1 MHHPD
6 ARDWDEPSI
15 VNVSFSAEEL
25 DLVLSEVPEWIPS
38 EYREFCEEYGEFFIP
53 GADWHSPKF
62 PPSDPFSIQF
72 GQRRIEEDAEDFGDD
87 PDKWFA
93 VATFAGGEYAAYHL
107 KDDGTTEFG
116 HYIFDDGEFIA
127 GPFPT
132 MKDWMR
138 TLVDGI

>member
-1 MHHPD
+1 MSPEKN
-6 ARDWDEPSI
+6 WDEPSV

-25 DLVLSEVPEWIPS
+25 DLVLSEVPEWVPS

-53 GADWHSPKF
+53 GVDWHSPDC
-62 PPSDPFSIQF
+62 PPSDPVSIQSA
-72 GQRRIEEDAEDFGDD
+72 QRNIKEAAEALGDD
-87 PDKWFA
+87 PDTWFA
-93 VATFAGGEYAAYHL
+93 VATFDGSDYAAYHL

-116 HYIFDDGEFIA
+116 RYHFEDGEFIA